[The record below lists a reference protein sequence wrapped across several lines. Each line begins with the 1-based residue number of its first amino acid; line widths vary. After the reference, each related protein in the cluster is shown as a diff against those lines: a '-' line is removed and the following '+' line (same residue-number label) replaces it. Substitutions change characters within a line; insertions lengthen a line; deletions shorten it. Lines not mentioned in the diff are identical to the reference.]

1 MLSTLENLSAIG
13 LWQVAESSQFYSGGQ
28 DEIITYAEVKHK
40 QMIHYSFSAWQ
51 IIGGQMICG
60 HFLLPGMSAL
70 LE

>member
-1 MLSTLENLSAIG
+1 M
-13 LWQVAESSQFYSGGQ
+13 AEPSQFYSGGQ

>member
-1 MLSTLENLSAIG
+1 MAKL
-13 LWQVAESSQFYSGGQ
+13 SQFYSGGQ

-40 QMIHYSFSAWQ
+40 QVIHYILSAWQ

>member
-13 LWQVAESSQFYSGGQ
+13 LWQVAEPSQFYSGGQ

-40 QMIHYSFSAWQ
+40 QMIHYSFSA
-51 IIGGQMICG
+51 CY